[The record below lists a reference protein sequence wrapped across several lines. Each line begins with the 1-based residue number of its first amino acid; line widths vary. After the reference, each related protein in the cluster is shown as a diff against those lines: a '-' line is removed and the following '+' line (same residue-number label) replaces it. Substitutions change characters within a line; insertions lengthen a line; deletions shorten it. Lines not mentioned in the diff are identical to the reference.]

1 MPHRNDGLHP
11 PDNSFLSFWR
21 FETELYRLTFVRLS
35 LLVRLNQHG
44 LSQMILHR
52 PCRVSP
58 FHVLATYLGL
68 LVSLTVPIRMFAQT
82 SVQPGTFGVKLSG
95 FENLVG
101 GGATF
106 GRGEGVGGS
115 TESEIEV
122 TPQYKT
128 ASGTVFAAR
137 GVLNLL
143 ADSNASGSSSAWSLA
158 VPELSLFAIGDFG
171 RIEVGDRAG
180 FPQSLIGFTPSEI
193 AFTSAEFGPDS
204 GVRLDP
210 NGRLPTTFLPH
221 ALADRINGLTYLG
234 YAERFYD
241 DRSFK
246 LIYLSPRS
254 VSGFY
259 GAVSYTPST
268 DISSGFELAG
278 NTRTPASG
286 LEDTISPGVFR
297 NIVQA
302 AVVWNHRTD
311 TVDLSTGLTYSYA
324 RGTAGSLQ
332 NPRVPESN
340 SLSWGISATLYDS
353 WTVGLSGTY
362 DGFSTQR
369 TNSRANP
376 SPARP
381 YGVVASVNYVKGAWT
396 FGGYYQHAT
405 ADSLTPQSSRDTVDI
420 AELGVSCLIDKN
432 HHLLGMGNYTDV
444 KLFASVYY
452 YRFRG
457 AQFSNVRTDQ
467 NGAVFII
474 GGRFSFF

>member
-1 MPHRNDGLHP
+1 M
-11 PDNSFLSFWR
+11 
-21 FETELYRLTFVRLS
+21 
-35 LLVRLNQHG
+35 
-44 LSQMILHR
+44 
-52 PCRVSP
+52 
-58 FHVLATYLGL
+58 
-68 LVSLTVPIRMFAQT
+68 
-82 SVQPGTFGVKLSG
+82 KLSG

-106 GRGEGVGGS
+106 GPGGGAGGS
-115 TESEIEV
+115 TESEIDV

-128 ASGTVFAAR
+128 VSGTVFAAR

-143 ADSNASGSSSAWSLA
+143 ADSNVSGSSTAWSLT
-158 VPELSLFAIGDFG
+158 VPELSFFVIGDFG

-221 ALADRINGLTYLG
+221 ALADRINDLTYLG

-241 DRSFK
+241 DRSLK
-246 LIYLSPRS
+246 LIYLTPRS

-268 DISSGFELAG
+268 DISSGFDLAG
-278 NTRTPASG
+278 STHTPTSG
-286 LEDTISPGVFR
+286 LQDTVSPGVFR

-311 TVDLSTGLTYSYA
+311 VVDLSAGLTYSYA
-324 RGTAGSLQ
+324 RGTSGSLDT
-332 NPRVPESN
+332 PTVPESH
-340 SLSWGISATLYDS
+340 SLTGGISVTLYDA
-353 WTVGLSGTY
+353 WTFGLSGTY
-362 DGFSTQR
+362 DGFSTEH
-369 TNSRANP
+369 THSNANP
-376 SPARP
+376 SPVSP
-381 YGVVASVNYVKGAWT
+381 YGVVASVNYINGAWT

-405 ADSLTPQSSRDTVDI
+405 ADSLTSQSSRDTVDI
-420 AELGVSCLIDKN
+420 AELGVSYLVDKN
-432 HHLLGMGNYTDV
+432 HNLLGMAYYTDV
-444 KLFASVYY
+444 KVFASVYY

-457 AQFSNVRTDQ
+457 AQFSNVQTDQ
-467 NGAVFII
+467 NGAVFVI

>member
-1 MPHRNDGLHP
+1 MSEQIVRKLH
-11 PDNSFLSFWR
+11 SCIAQFQGS
-21 FETELYRLTFVRLS
+21 LT
-35 LLVRLNQHG
+35 
-44 LSQMILHR
+44 
-52 PCRVSP
+52 C
-58 FHVLATYLGL
+58 LGL
-68 LVSLTVPIRMFAQT
+68 FVLLSVPIRAFAQA

-106 GRGEGVGGS
+106 GPGGGAGGS
-115 TESEIEV
+115 TESEIDV

-128 ASGTVFAAR
+128 VSGTVFAAR

-143 ADSNASGSSSAWSLA
+143 ADSNVSGSSTAWSLT
-158 VPELSLFAIGDFG
+158 VPELSFFVIGDFG

-221 ALADRINGLTYLG
+221 ALADRINDLTYLG

-241 DRSFK
+241 DRSLK
-246 LIYLSPRS
+246 LIYLTPRS

-268 DISSGFELAG
+268 DISSGFDLAG
-278 NTRTPASG
+278 STHTPTSG
-286 LEDTISPGVFR
+286 LQDTVSPGVFR

-311 TVDLSTGLTYSYA
+311 VVDLSAGLTYSYA
-324 RGTAGSLQ
+324 RGTSGSLDT
-332 NPRVPESN
+332 PTVPESD
-340 SLSWGISATLYDS
+340 SLTGGISVTLYDA
-353 WTVGLSGTY
+353 WTFGLSGTY
-362 DGFSTQR
+362 DGFSTEH
-369 TNSRANP
+369 THSNANP
-376 SPARP
+376 SPVSP
-381 YGVVASVNYVKGAWT
+381 YGVVASVNYINGAWT

-405 ADSLTPQSSRDTVDI
+405 ADSLTSQSSRDTVDI
-420 AELGVSCLIDKN
+420 AELGVSYLVDKN
-432 HHLLGMGNYTDV
+432 HNLLGMAYYTDV

-457 AQFSNVRTDQ
+457 AQFSNVQTDQ
-467 NGAVFII
+467 NGAVFVI

>member
-1 MPHRNDGLHP
+1 MSEQIVRKLH
-11 PDNSFLSFWR
+11 SCIAQFQGS
-21 FETELYRLTFVRLS
+21 LT
-35 LLVRLNQHG
+35 
-44 LSQMILHR
+44 
-52 PCRVSP
+52 C
-58 FHVLATYLGL
+58 LGL
-68 LVSLTVPIRMFAQT
+68 FVLLSVPIRAFAQA

-106 GRGEGVGGS
+106 GPGGGAGGS
-115 TESEIEV
+115 TESEIDV

-128 ASGTVFAAR
+128 VSGTVFAAR

-143 ADSNASGSSSAWSLA
+143 ADSNVSGSSTAWSLT
-158 VPELSLFAIGDFG
+158 VPELSFFVIGDFG

-221 ALADRINGLTYLG
+221 ALADRINDLTYLG

-241 DRSFK
+241 DRSLK
-246 LIYLSPRS
+246 LIYLTPRS

-268 DISSGFELAG
+268 DISSGFDLAG
-278 NTRTPASG
+278 STHTPTSG
-286 LEDTISPGVFR
+286 LQDTVSPGVFR

-311 TVDLSTGLTYSYA
+311 VVDLSAGLTYSYA
-324 RGTAGSLQ
+324 RGTSGSLDT
-332 NPRVPESN
+332 PTVPESH
-340 SLSWGISATLYDS
+340 SLTGGISVTLYDA
-353 WTVGLSGTY
+353 WTFGLSGTY
-362 DGFSTQR
+362 DGFSTEH
-369 TNSRANP
+369 THSNANP
-376 SPARP
+376 SPVSP
-381 YGVVASVNYVKGAWT
+381 YGVVASVNYINGAWT

-405 ADSLTPQSSRDTVDI
+405 ADSLTSQSSRDTVDI
-420 AELGVSCLIDKN
+420 AELGVSYLVDKN
-432 HHLLGMGNYTDV
+432 HNLLGMAYYTDV
-444 KLFASVYY
+444 KVFASVYY

-457 AQFSNVRTDQ
+457 AQFSNVQTDQ
-467 NGAVFII
+467 NGAVFVI

>member
-1 MPHRNDGLHP
+1 MDLARM
-11 PDNSFLSFWR
+11 
-21 FETELYRLTFVRLS
+21 V
-35 LLVRLNQHG
+35 QH
-44 LSQMILHR
+44 L
-52 PCRVSP
+52 PCRISP
-58 FHVLATYLGL
+58 FHALLTYLGL
-68 LVSLTVPIRMFAQT
+68 LVSLTCPIRMFAQT

-95 FENLVG
+95 YENLVG
-101 GGATF
+101 GGASV
-106 GRGEGVGGS
+106 GPGGGAGGS

-128 ASGTVFAAR
+128 SSGTVFAAR

-143 ADSNASGSSSAWSLA
+143 ADSNASGASSAWSLT
-158 VPELSLFAIGDFG
+158 VPELSFFVIGDFG

-221 ALADRINGLTYLG
+221 ALADRINDLTYLG

-246 LIYLSPRS
+246 LIYLTPRS

-268 DISSGFELAG
+268 DISRGFNLAG
-278 NTRTPASG
+278 DTRTPASRF
-286 LEDTISPGVFR
+286 EDAASPGIFR

-311 TVDLSTGLTYSYA
+311 TVDLSIGSTYSYA
-324 RGTAGSLQ
+324 GGSAGS
-332 NPRVPESN
+332 SN
-340 SLSWGISATLYDS
+340 SLSGGVSATLYDA
-353 WTVGLSGTY
+353 WTFGLSGTY
-362 DGFSTQR
+362 DGFSTRR
-369 TNSRANP
+369 TNSTANP
-376 SPARP
+376 SSVTP
-381 YGVVASVNYVKGAWT
+381 YGVVASVNYVNGAWT

-405 ADSLTPQSSRDTVDI
+405 ADSLTPHASRDAVDI
-420 AELGVSCLIDKN
+420 VELGLSCLIDKN
-432 HHLLGMGNYTDV
+432 HNLLGMGNYTDV

-457 AQFSNVRTDQ
+457 AQFSNVQTDQ
-467 NGAVFII
+467 NGAVFVI

>member
-1 MPHRNDGLHP
+1 
-11 PDNSFLSFWR
+11 
-21 FETELYRLTFVRLS
+21 
-35 LLVRLNQHG
+35 
-44 LSQMILHR
+44 MILHR
-52 PCRVSP
+52 SSPVWP
-58 FHVLATYLGL
+58 FHALLTYLGL
-68 LVSLTVPIRMFAQT
+68 VVSLTVPIRMFAQT

-106 GRGEGVGGS
+106 GLGEGTGGS

-128 ASGTVFAAR
+128 SSGTVFAAR

-246 LIYLSPRS
+246 LIYLTPRS

-268 DISSGFELAG
+268 DISSGFDLAG
-278 NTRTPASG
+278 ATRTPASRF
-286 LEDTISPGVFR
+286 EDSVSPGVFR

-324 RGTAGSLQ
+324 KGTAGRHQ
-332 NPRVPESN
+332 TPTVPESN
-340 SLSWGISATLYDS
+340 SLSGGISATFYDA
-353 WTVGLSGTY
+353 WTFGLSGTF
-362 DGFSTQR
+362 DGFSTR
-369 TNSRANP
+369 HTNSRANR
-376 SPARP
+376 SSVTP
-381 YGVVASVNYVKGAWT
+381 YGVVASVNYVNGSWT

-405 ADSLTPQSSRDTVDI
+405 ADSLTPHSSRDTVDI
-420 AELGVSCLIDKN
+420 AELGLSCLIDKN
-432 HHLLGMGNYTDV
+432 HNLLGMGNYTDV

-457 AQFSNVRTDQ
+457 AQFSNVQTDQ
-467 NGAVFII
+467 NGAVFVI

>member
-1 MPHRNDGLHP
+1 MELLMSLSRKGCN
-11 PDNSFLSFWR
+11 FLIIRVGAREGTFTSGC
-21 FETELYRLTFVRLS
+21 YRSGIATLESRPRRSCCIAPFRA
-35 LLVRLNQHG
+35 LL
-44 LSQMILHR
+44 I
-52 PCRVSP
+52 C
-58 FHVLATYLGL
+58 LGL
-68 LVSLTVPIRMFAQT
+68 LFPLTIPTRTLAQT
-82 SVQPGTFGVKLSG
+82 SVQPGAFGVKPSG

-101 GGATF
+101 GGAST
-106 GRGEGVGGS
+106 GRGGGAGGS
-115 TESEIEV
+115 TESEIEI

-128 ASGTVFAAR
+128 TSGTVFAAR

-143 ADSNASGSSSAWSLA
+143 ADSNVSGSSSAWSLT
-158 VPELSLFAIGDFG
+158 VPELSFFVIGDFG
-171 RIEVGDRAG
+171 RIEIGDRAG

-221 ALADRINGLTYLG
+221 ALADRINDLTYLG

-241 DRSFK
+241 DRSLK
-246 LIYLSPRS
+246 LIYLTPRS

-268 DISSGFELAG
+268 DISSGFDLAG
-278 NTRTPASG
+278 ATRTPTTG
-286 LEDTISPGVFR
+286 LEDTVSPGVFR

-311 TVDLSTGLTYSYA
+311 ALDLSTGLTYSYA
-324 RGTAGSLQ
+324 RGTAGSL
-332 NPRVPESN
+332 NTPTVPESH
-340 SLSWGISATLYDS
+340 SLTGGISVTVYDAWTL
-353 WTVGLSGTY
+353 GLSAVY
-362 DGFSTQR
+362 DGFSTQH
-369 TNSRANP
+369 TNSSANP
-376 SPARP
+376 SPTSP
-381 YGVVASVNYVKGAWT
+381 YGVVASVNYVTGAWT

-420 AELGVSCLIDKN
+420 AELGLSCLVDKN
-432 HHLLGMGNYTDV
+432 HKLLGMSYYTDV

-457 AQFSNVRTDQ
+457 EQGSNIHTEQ
-467 NGAVFII
+467 NGAVFVV

>member
-1 MPHRNDGLHP
+1 MSEQIVRKLH
-11 PDNSFLSFWR
+11 SCIAQFQGS
-21 FETELYRLTFVRLS
+21 LT
-35 LLVRLNQHG
+35 
-44 LSQMILHR
+44 
-52 PCRVSP
+52 C
-58 FHVLATYLGL
+58 LGL
-68 LVSLTVPIRMFAQT
+68 FVLLSVPIRAFAQA

-106 GRGEGVGGS
+106 GPGGGASGS
-115 TESEIEV
+115 TESEIDV

-128 ASGTVFAAR
+128 VSGTVFAAR

-143 ADSNASGSSSAWSLA
+143 ADSNVSGSSTAWSLT
-158 VPELSLFAIGDFG
+158 VPELSFFVIGDFG

-221 ALADRINGLTYLG
+221 ALADRINDLTYLG

-241 DRSFK
+241 DRSLK
-246 LIYLSPRS
+246 LIYLTPRS

-268 DISSGFELAG
+268 DISSGFDLAG
-278 NTRTPASG
+278 STHTPTSG
-286 LEDTISPGVFR
+286 LQDTVSPDVFR

-311 TVDLSTGLTYSYA
+311 VVDLSTGLTYSYA
-324 RGTAGSLQ
+324 RGTSGSLDT
-332 NPRVPESN
+332 PTVPESH
-340 SLSWGISATLYDS
+340 SLTGGISVTLYDA
-353 WTVGLSGTY
+353 WTFGLSGTY
-362 DGFSTQR
+362 DGFSTEH
-369 TNSRANP
+369 THSNANP
-376 SPARP
+376 SPVSP
-381 YGVVASVNYVKGAWT
+381 YGVVASVNYINGAWT

-405 ADSLTPQSSRDTVDI
+405 ADSLTSQSSRDTVDI
-420 AELGVSCLIDKN
+420 AELGVSYLVDKN
-432 HHLLGMGNYTDV
+432 HNLLGMAYYTDV
-444 KLFASVYY
+444 KVFASVYY

-457 AQFSNVRTDQ
+457 AQFSNVQTDQ
-467 NGAVFII
+467 NGAVFVI

>member
-1 MPHRNDGLHP
+1 MDLA
-11 PDNSFLSFWR
+11 
-21 FETELYRLTFVRLS
+21 
-35 LLVRLNQHG
+35 
-44 LSQMILHR
+44 QMVLHR

-58 FHVLATYLGL
+58 FHALLTYLGL
-68 LVSLTVPIRMFAQT
+68 LVSLTCPIRMFAQT

-95 FENLVG
+95 YENLVG
-101 GGATF
+101 GGASV
-106 GRGEGVGGS
+106 GPGGGAGGS

-128 ASGTVFAAR
+128 SSGTVFAAR

-143 ADSNASGSSSAWSLA
+143 ADSNASGASSAWSLT
-158 VPELSLFAIGDFG
+158 VPEVSFFVIGDFG

-221 ALADRINGLTYLG
+221 ALADRINDLTYLG

-246 LIYLSPRS
+246 LIYLTPRS

-268 DISSGFELAG
+268 DISSGFNLAG
-278 NTRTPASG
+278 TTRTPASRF
-286 LEDTISPGVFR
+286 EDAASPGVFR

-302 AVVWNHRTD
+302 AAVWNHRTD

-324 RGTAGSLQ
+324 GGSEGGHQ
-332 NPRVPESN
+332 NPTVPESN
-340 SLSWGISATLYDS
+340 SLSGGISATFYDA
-353 WTVGLSGTY
+353 WTLGLSGTY
-362 DGFSTQR
+362 DGLSTRR
-369 TNSRANP
+369 TNSTANP
-376 SPARP
+376 SSVAP
-381 YGVVASVNYVKGAWT
+381 YGVVASVNYVNGAWT

-405 ADSLTPQSSRDTVDI
+405 ADSLTPHASRDAIDI
-420 AELGVSCLIDKN
+420 AELGLSCLIDKN
-432 HHLLGMGNYTDV
+432 HNLLGMGSYTDV

-457 AQFSNVRTDQ
+457 AQFSNIRTEE
-467 NGAVFII
+467 NGAVFLV

>member
-1 MPHRNDGLHP
+1 MSEQIVRKLH
-11 PDNSFLSFWR
+11 SCIAQFQGS
-21 FETELYRLTFVRLS
+21 LT
-35 LLVRLNQHG
+35 
-44 LSQMILHR
+44 
-52 PCRVSP
+52 C
-58 FHVLATYLGL
+58 LGL
-68 LVSLTVPIRMFAQT
+68 FVLLSVPIRAFAQA

-106 GRGEGVGGS
+106 GPGGGAGGS
-115 TESEIEV
+115 TESEIDV

-128 ASGTVFAAR
+128 VSGTVFAAR

-143 ADSNASGSSSAWSLA
+143 ADSNVSGSSTAWSLT
-158 VPELSLFAIGDFG
+158 VPELSFFVIGDFG

-221 ALADRINGLTYLG
+221 ALADRINDLTYLG

-241 DRSFK
+241 DRSLK
-246 LIYLSPRS
+246 LIYLTPRS

-268 DISSGFELAG
+268 DISSGFDLAG
-278 NTRTPASG
+278 STHTPTSG
-286 LEDTISPGVFR
+286 LQDTVSPGVFR

-311 TVDLSTGLTYSYA
+311 VVDLSAGLTYSYA
-324 RGTAGSLQ
+324 RGTSGSLDT
-332 NPRVPESN
+332 PTVPESH
-340 SLSWGISATLYDS
+340 SLTGGISVTLYDA
-353 WTVGLSGTY
+353 WTFGLSGTY
-362 DGFSTQR
+362 DGFSTEH
-369 TNSRANP
+369 THSNANP
-376 SPARP
+376 SPVSP
-381 YGVVASVNYVKGAWT
+381 YGVVASVNYINGAWT

-405 ADSLTPQSSRDTVDI
+405 ADSLTSQSSRDTVDI
-420 AELGVSCLIDKN
+420 AELGVSYLVDKN
-432 HHLLGMGNYTDV
+432 HNLLGMAYYTDV
-444 KLFASVYY
+444 KVFASVYY

-457 AQFSNVRTDQ
+457 AQFSNAQTDQ
-467 NGAVFII
+467 NGAVFVI

>member
-1 MPHRNDGLHP
+1 MNTFMSGRHRFGIGTWDSCPRRSYCIAQLHA
-11 PDNSFLSFWR
+11 S
-21 FETELYRLTFVRLS
+21 LT
-35 LLVRLNQHG
+35 
-44 LSQMILHR
+44 
-52 PCRVSP
+52 C
-58 FHVLATYLGL
+58 LGL
-68 LVSLTVPIRMFAQT
+68 LVLLIVPIRMFAQT

-95 FENLVG
+95 YENLVG
-101 GGATF
+101 GGATVA
-106 GRGEGVGGS
+106 RGGGAGGS

-128 ASGTVFAAR
+128 SSGTVFAAR

-143 ADSNASGSSSAWSLA
+143 ADSNASGASSAWSLT
-158 VPELSLFAIGDFG
+158 VPELSFFVIGDFG

-193 AFTSAEFGPDS
+193 AFTSAEFGPES

-246 LIYLSPRS
+246 LIYLTPRS

-268 DISSGFELAG
+268 DISSGFNLAG
-278 NTRTPASG
+278 TTRTPASRFA
-286 LEDTISPGVFR
+286 DAASPGVFR

-332 NPRVPESN
+332 NPTVPESN
-340 SLSWGISATLYDS
+340 SLSWGISATLYDA
-353 WTVGLSGTY
+353 WTFGLSGTY

-369 TNSRANP
+369 TNSSANP
-376 SPARP
+376 SSVTP
-381 YGVVASVNYVKGAWT
+381 YGVVASVNYVNGAWT

-420 AELGVSCLIDKN
+420 AELGLSCLIDKN
-432 HHLLGMGNYTDV
+432 HNLLGMGNYTDV

-457 AQFSNVRTDQ
+457 AQFSNVRSDQ
-467 NGAVFII
+467 NGAVFLV

>member
-1 MPHRNDGLHP
+1 MAAFRAL
-11 PDNSFLSFWR
+11 R
-21 FETELYRLTFVRLS
+21 
-35 LLVRLNQHG
+35 
-44 LSQMILHR
+44 I
-52 PCRVSP
+52 C
-58 FHVLATYLGL
+58 LGL
-68 LVSLTVPIRMFAQT
+68 LFPLTISTPILAQT
-82 SVQPGTFGVKLSG
+82 SVQPGSFGVKLSG

-101 GGATF
+101 GSASTGSGGGA
-106 GRGEGVGGS
+106 GGS
-115 TESEIEV
+115 TETEIEV

-128 ASGTVFAAR
+128 SSGTVFAAR

-143 ADSNASGSSSAWSLA
+143 ADSNVSGSSSAWSLT
-158 VPELSLFAIGDFG
+158 VPELSFFLIGNFG
-171 RIEVGDRAG
+171 RIEIGDRAG
-180 FPQSLIGFTPSEI
+180 FPQSLIGYTPSEI

-221 ALADRINGLTYLG
+221 ALADRINSLTYLG

-241 DRSFK
+241 DRSLK
-246 LIYLSPRS
+246 LIYLTPRS

-268 DISSGFELAG
+268 DISSGFDLAG
-278 NTRTPASG
+278 ATRTPTSG
-286 LEDTISPGVFR
+286 LEDTVSPGVFR

-311 TVDLSTGLTYSYA
+311 VVDLSAGLTYSYA
-324 RGTAGSLQ
+324 RGSAGSLHT
-332 NPRVPESN
+332 PTDPESH
-340 SLSWGISATLYDS
+340 SLSGGISVTVYDA
-353 WTVGLSGTY
+353 WTFGLSGTY
-362 DGFSTQR
+362 DGFSTQH
-369 TNSRANP
+369 THSSANP
-376 SPARP
+376 SPTSP
-381 YGVVASVNYVKGAWT
+381 YGVVASVNYVNGAWT

-420 AELGVSCLIDKN
+420 AELGLSYLVNKN
-432 HHLLGMGNYTDV
+432 HNLLGMAYYSDV

-457 AQFSNVRTDQ
+457 AQDSNIHTEQ
-467 NGAVFII
+467 NGAVFLV

>member
-1 MPHRNDGLHP
+1 MSEQIVRKLR
-11 PDNSFLSFWR
+11 SCIAQFQAS
-21 FETELYRLTFVRLS
+21 LT
-35 LLVRLNQHG
+35 
-44 LSQMILHR
+44 
-52 PCRVSP
+52 C
-58 FHVLATYLGL
+58 LGL
-68 LVSLTVPIRMFAQT
+68 FVLLSVPIRTFAQT

-106 GRGEGVGGS
+106 GPGGGASGS
-115 TESEIEV
+115 TESEIDV

-128 ASGTVFAAR
+128 VSGTVFAAR

-143 ADSNASGSSSAWSLA
+143 ADSNVSGSSSAWSLT
-158 VPELSLFAIGDFG
+158 VPELSFFVIGDFG

-221 ALADRINGLTYLG
+221 ALTDRINDLTYLG

-241 DRSFK
+241 DRSLK
-246 LIYLSPRS
+246 LIYLTPRS

-268 DISSGFELAG
+268 DISSGFDLAG
-278 NTRTPASG
+278 STHTPTSG
-286 LEDTISPGVFR
+286 LQDTVSPGVFR

-311 TVDLSTGLTYSYA
+311 VVDLSAGLTYSYA
-324 RGTAGSLQ
+324 RGTSGSLDT
-332 NPRVPESN
+332 PTVPESH
-340 SLSWGISATLYDS
+340 SLTGGISVTLYDA
-353 WTVGLSGTY
+353 WTFGLSGTY
-362 DGFSTQR
+362 DGFSTEH
-369 TNSRANP
+369 THSNANP
-376 SPARP
+376 SPVSP
-381 YGVVASVNYVKGAWT
+381 YGVVASVNYINGAWT

-405 ADSLTPQSSRDTVDI
+405 ADSLTSQSSRDTVDI
-420 AELGVSCLIDKN
+420 AELGVSYLVDKN
-432 HHLLGMGNYTDV
+432 HNLLGMAYYTDV
-444 KLFASVYY
+444 KVFASVYY

-457 AQFSNVRTDQ
+457 AQFSNVQTDQ
-467 NGAVFII
+467 NGAVFVI

>member
-1 MPHRNDGLHP
+1 MLLRCKNTFIADCEVLRNT
-11 PDNSFLSFWR
+11 FWGSGPRRSRCLAR
-21 FETELYRLTFVRLS
+21 FCAALT
-35 LLVRLNQHG
+35 
-44 LSQMILHR
+44 
-52 PCRVSP
+52 C
-58 FHVLATYLGL
+58 LGL
-68 LVSLTVPIRMFAQT
+68 LVLLSIPNRMFAQT

-106 GRGEGVGGS
+106 GLGEGTGGS

-143 ADSNASGSSSAWSLA
+143 AESNVSGSSSAWSLT

-246 LIYLSPRS
+246 LIYLTPRS

-259 GAVSYTPST
+259 GAISYAPST
-268 DISSGFELAG
+268 DISSGFNLAG

-286 LEDTISPGVFR
+286 LEDAISSGVFR

-302 AVVWNHRTD
+302 AVVWTHRTD
-311 TVDLSTGLTYSYA
+311 TVDLSAGLTYSYA
-324 RGTAGSLQ
+324 RGSVGSLH
-332 NPRVPESN
+332 NPTVPESN
-340 SLSWGISATLYDS
+340 SLSGGISATLYDA
-353 WTVGLSGTY
+353 WTFGLSGTY
-362 DGFSTQR
+362 DGFSTQP
-369 TNSRANP
+369 TDSSAKP
-376 SPARP
+376 SSVTP

-457 AQFSNVRTDQ
+457 TQFSNVRTDQ

>member
-1 MPHRNDGLHP
+1 MTTIDSAQPVLR
-11 PDNSFLSFWR
+11 
-21 FETELYRLTFVRLS
+21 
-35 LLVRLNQHG
+35 
-44 LSQMILHR
+44 R
-52 PCRVSP
+52 PCRVVP
-58 FHVLATYLGL
+58 FHALLTYLGL
-68 LVSLTVPIRMFAQT
+68 LISLTIPIRMFAQT
-82 SVQPGTFGVKLSG
+82 SVQPGNFGVKLSG

-101 GGATF
+101 GGDSV
-106 GRGEGVGGS
+106 GPGGGVGGS
-115 TESEIEV
+115 TESEIEI
-122 TPQYKT
+122 TPQYKLS
-128 ASGTVFAAR
+128 SGTVLAAR
-137 GVLNLL
+137 GVFNLL
-143 ADSNASGSSSAWSLA
+143 ADSYANGASSAWSLT
-158 VPELSLFAIGDFG
+158 VPELSFFIIGDFG

-246 LIYLSPRS
+246 LIYLTPRS

-259 GAVSYTPST
+259 GAVSYTPTT
-268 DISSGFELAG
+268 DISSGFDLAG
-278 NTRTPASG
+278 GTRTPASG
-286 LEDTISPGVFR
+286 FEDAGSPGVFR

-311 TVDLSTGLTYSYA
+311 TTDLSTGLTYSYA
-324 RGTAGSLQ
+324 RGTSGSHQ
-332 NPRVPESN
+332 NPTVPESE
-340 SLSWGISATLYDS
+340 SLSWGISATFHDA
-353 WTVGLSGTY
+353 WTFGLSGTY

-369 TNSRANP
+369 TNSSANP
-376 SPARP
+376 SSVTP
-381 YGVVASVNYVKGAWT
+381 YGVVASVNYVNGPWT

-405 ADSLTPQSSRDTVDI
+405 ADSLTPRATRDTVDI
-420 AELGVSCLIDKN
+420 AELGLSRLIDKN
-432 HHLLGMGNYTDV
+432 HNLLGMGNYTDA

-457 AQFSNVRTDQ
+457 AQASNVQTNQ
-467 NGAVFII
+467 NGVVFLV

>member
-1 MPHRNDGLHP
+1 
-11 PDNSFLSFWR
+11 
-21 FETELYRLTFVRLS
+21 
-35 LLVRLNQHG
+35 
-44 LSQMILHR
+44 MILHR

-95 FENLVG
+95 YENLVG
-101 GGATF
+101 GGASV
-106 GRGEGVGGS
+106 GPGGGAGGS

-128 ASGTVFAAR
+128 SSGTVFAAR
-137 GVLNLL
+137 GAFNLL
-143 ADSNASGSSSAWSLA
+143 ANSNASGASYAWSLS
-158 VPELSLFAIGDFG
+158 VPELSFFVIGDFG

-210 NGRLPTTFLPH
+210 NGHLPTTFLPH
-221 ALADRINGLTYLG
+221 AFADRINGLTYLG

-246 LIYLSPRS
+246 LIYLTPRS

-268 DISSGFELAG
+268 DISSGFQLAG
-278 NTRTPASG
+278 AMRTPASRF
-286 LEDTISPGVFR
+286 EDAVSPGVFR

-311 TVDLSTGLTYSYA
+311 TVDLSIGSTYSYA
-324 RGTAGSLQ
+324 RGSASSHQ
-332 NPRVPESN
+332 NPAVPESN
-340 SLSWGISATLYDS
+340 SLSGGVSATLYDA
-353 WTVGLSGTY
+353 WTFGLSGTY
-362 DGFSTQR
+362 DGFSARR
-369 TNSRANP
+369 TNSGANP
-376 SPARP
+376 SSVTP
-381 YGVVASVNYVKGAWT
+381 YGVVASVNYLHGAWT

-405 ADSLTPQSSRDTVDI
+405 ADSLTPHSSRDAVDI
-420 AELGVSCLIDKN
+420 VEVGLSCLIDKN
-432 HHLLGMGNYTDV
+432 HNLLGMGNYTDV

-452 YRFRG
+452 YRFSG
-457 AQFSNVRTDQ
+457 AQLSNVRTDQ
-467 NGAVFII
+467 NGAVFVV

>member
-1 MPHRNDGLHP
+1 MSEQIVRKLH
-11 PDNSFLSFWR
+11 SCIAQFQGS
-21 FETELYRLTFVRLS
+21 LT
-35 LLVRLNQHG
+35 
-44 LSQMILHR
+44 
-52 PCRVSP
+52 C
-58 FHVLATYLGL
+58 LGL
-68 LVSLTVPIRMFAQT
+68 FVLLSVPIRAFAQA

-106 GRGEGVGGS
+106 GPGGGAGGS
-115 TESEIEV
+115 TESEIDF

-128 ASGTVFAAR
+128 VSGTVFAAR

-143 ADSNASGSSSAWSLA
+143 ADSNVSGSSSAWSLTI
-158 VPELSLFAIGDFG
+158 PELSFFVIGDFG

-221 ALADRINGLTYLG
+221 ALADRINDLTYLG

-241 DRSFK
+241 DRSLK
-246 LIYLSPRS
+246 LIYLTPRS

-268 DISSGFELAG
+268 DISSGFDLAG
-278 NTRTPASG
+278 STHTPTSG
-286 LEDTISPGVFR
+286 LQDTVSPGVFR

-311 TVDLSTGLTYSYA
+311 VVDLSAGLTYSYA
-324 RGTAGSLQ
+324 RGTSGSLDT
-332 NPRVPESN
+332 PTVPESH
-340 SLSWGISATLYDS
+340 SLTGGISVTLYDA
-353 WTVGLSGTY
+353 WTFGLSGTY
-362 DGFSTQR
+362 DGFSTEH
-369 TNSRANP
+369 THSNANP
-376 SPARP
+376 SPVSP
-381 YGVVASVNYVKGAWT
+381 YGVVASVNYINGAWT

-405 ADSLTPQSSRDTVDI
+405 ADSLTSQSSRDTVDI
-420 AELGVSCLIDKN
+420 AELGVSYLVDKN
-432 HHLLGMGNYTDV
+432 HNLLGMAYYTDV
-444 KLFASVYY
+444 KVFASVYY

-457 AQFSNVRTDQ
+457 AQFSNVQTDQ
-467 NGAVFII
+467 NGAVFVI

>member
-1 MPHRNDGLHP
+1 MSEQIVRKLH
-11 PDNSFLSFWR
+11 SCIAQFQGS
-21 FETELYRLTFVRLS
+21 LT
-35 LLVRLNQHG
+35 
-44 LSQMILHR
+44 
-52 PCRVSP
+52 C
-58 FHVLATYLGL
+58 LGL
-68 LVSLTVPIRMFAQT
+68 FVLLSVPIRAFAQA

-106 GRGEGVGGS
+106 GPGGGAGGS

-128 ASGTVFAAR
+128 VSGTVFAAR

-143 ADSNASGSSSAWSLA
+143 ADSNVSGSSTAWSLT
-158 VPELSLFAIGDFG
+158 VPELSFFVIGDFG

-221 ALADRINGLTYLG
+221 ALADRINDLTYLG

-241 DRSFK
+241 DRSLK
-246 LIYLSPRS
+246 LIYLTPRS

-268 DISSGFELAG
+268 DISSGFDLAG
-278 NTRTPASG
+278 STHTPTSG
-286 LEDTISPGVFR
+286 LQDTVSPGVFR

-311 TVDLSTGLTYSYA
+311 VVDLSAGLTYSYA
-324 RGTAGSLQ
+324 RGTSGSLDT
-332 NPRVPESN
+332 PTVPESH
-340 SLSWGISATLYDS
+340 SLTGGISVTLYDA
-353 WTVGLSGTY
+353 WTFGLSGTY
-362 DGFSTQR
+362 DGFSTEH
-369 TNSRANP
+369 THSNANP
-376 SPARP
+376 SPVSP
-381 YGVVASVNYVKGAWT
+381 YGVVASVNYINGAWT

-405 ADSLTPQSSRDTVDI
+405 ADSLTSQSSRDTVDI
-420 AELGVSCLIDKN
+420 AELGVSYLVDKN
-432 HHLLGMGNYTDV
+432 HNLLGMAYYTDV
-444 KLFASVYY
+444 KVFASVYY

-457 AQFSNVRTDQ
+457 AQFSNAQTDQ
-467 NGAVFII
+467 NGAVFVI

>member
-1 MPHRNDGLHP
+1 MD
-11 PDNSFLSFWR
+11 
-21 FETELYRLTFVRLS
+21 
-35 LLVRLNQHG
+35 LLKVMRRRSIISWDHEAR
-44 LSQMILHR
+44 SDEFA
-52 PCRVSP
+52 P
-58 FHVLATYLGL
+58 VLALMTHLGL
-68 LVSLTVPIRMFAQT
+68 LVLLTLPARTFAQT
-82 SVQPGTFGVKLSG
+82 SVQPGQFGVKLSG

-101 GGATF
+101 GSASTGTAGT
-106 GRGEGVGGS
+106 GGS
-115 TESEIEV
+115 SESEIDV

-128 ASGTVFAAR
+128 SSGTVFAAR

-143 ADSNASGSSSAWSLA
+143 ADSNVSGSSSAWSLS
-158 VPELSLFAIGDFG
+158 VPELSFFVIGAFG
-171 RIEVGDRAG
+171 RIEIGDRAG

-221 ALADRINGLTYLG
+221 ALADRINNLTYLG

-241 DRSFK
+241 DRSLK
-246 LIYLSPRS
+246 LIYLTPRS

-268 DISSGFELAG
+268 DISSGFDLAG
-278 NTRTPASG
+278 ATHTPTSG
-286 LEDTISPGVFR
+286 LEDTVSPGVFR

-311 TVDLSTGLTYSYA
+311 VVDLSAGLTYSYA
-324 RGTAGSLQ
+324 RGSAGSLHT
-332 NPRVPESN
+332 PTDPESH
-340 SLSWGISATLYDS
+340 SLSGGIAVTVYDA
-353 WTVGLSGTY
+353 WTFGLSGTY
-362 DGFSTQR
+362 DGFSTQH
-369 TNSRANP
+369 THSSANP
-376 SPARP
+376 SPTSP
-381 YGVVASVNYVKGAWT
+381 YGVVASVNYVNGAWT

-420 AELGVSCLIDKN
+420 AELGLSYLVDKN
-432 HHLLGMGNYTDV
+432 HNLLGMAYYTDV

-457 AQFSNVRTDQ
+457 AQGS
-467 NGAVFII
+467 
-474 GGRFSFF
+474 

>member
-1 MPHRNDGLHP
+1 MSEQIVRKLH
-11 PDNSFLSFWR
+11 SCIAQFQGS
-21 FETELYRLTFVRLS
+21 LT
-35 LLVRLNQHG
+35 
-44 LSQMILHR
+44 
-52 PCRVSP
+52 C
-58 FHVLATYLGL
+58 LGL
-68 LVSLTVPIRMFAQT
+68 FVLLSVPIRAFAQA

-106 GRGEGVGGS
+106 GPGGGAGGS
-115 TESEIEV
+115 TESEIDV

-128 ASGTVFAAR
+128 VSGTVFAAR

-143 ADSNASGSSSAWSLA
+143 ADSNVSGSSTAWSLT
-158 VPELSLFAIGDFG
+158 VPELSFFVIGDFG

-221 ALADRINGLTYLG
+221 ALADRINDLTYLG

-241 DRSFK
+241 DRSLK
-246 LIYLSPRS
+246 LIYLTPRS

-268 DISSGFELAG
+268 DISSGFDLAG
-278 NTRTPASG
+278 STHTPTSG
-286 LEDTISPGVFR
+286 LQDTVSPRVFR

-311 TVDLSTGLTYSYA
+311 VVDLSAGLTYSYA
-324 RGTAGSLQ
+324 RGTSGSLDT
-332 NPRVPESN
+332 PTVPESH
-340 SLSWGISATLYDS
+340 SLTGGISVTLYDA
-353 WTVGLSGTY
+353 WTFGLSGTY
-362 DGFSTQR
+362 DGFSTEH
-369 TNSRANP
+369 THSNANP
-376 SPARP
+376 SPVSP
-381 YGVVASVNYVKGAWT
+381 YGVVASVNYINGAWT

-405 ADSLTPQSSRDTVDI
+405 ADSLTSQSSRDTVDI
-420 AELGVSCLIDKN
+420 AELGVSYLVDKN
-432 HHLLGMGNYTDV
+432 HNLLGMAYYTDV
-444 KLFASVYY
+444 KVFASVYY

-457 AQFSNVRTDQ
+457 AQFSNAQTDQ
-467 NGAVFII
+467 NGAVFVI